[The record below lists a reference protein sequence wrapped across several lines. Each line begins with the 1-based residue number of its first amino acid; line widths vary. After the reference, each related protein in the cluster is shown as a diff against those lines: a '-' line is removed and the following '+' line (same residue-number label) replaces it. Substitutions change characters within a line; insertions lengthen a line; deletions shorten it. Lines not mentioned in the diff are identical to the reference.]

1 MGLWMNKNIAAKD
14 FVEGKKIMNKK
25 TLFSVFATIA
35 ISICLSGMVFSQGT
49 TTRVTGVITDSS
61 GAVVTGAT
69 VSLRR
74 EGTGSALSTQ
84 TADNGSY
91 TFDLIQAGV
100 YEVRVE
106 KAGFKKVISTG
117 NAAFVNQPTTVNVV
131 MQAGDVSATVTV
143 AGTAEQ
149 VQTASSGNIGNT
161 VDQRTIE
168 SLPIIGTRG
177 RNPLDLLNYQPGI
190 VNGANTGGGV
200 HVHGSRDRAFN
211 FTLDGIDINESSAGG
226 SNFTPL
232 RPNPDSIQ
240 EFQIITTNFTAELGR
255 SSGAQVTFI
264 TRSGTNQFHGNL
276 FEYYQ
281 TPRFAASGYSNNLNG
296 RAKDQF
302 VQNIFGGSFGGPL
315 FNPGFGEGTKA
326 GLLRDK
332 AFFFVNL
339 QLLRAYDTALVTRT
353 VYTQSARNGIY
364 RYVSGN
370 NPAGT
375 APLQNAVAGT
385 ATPSVT
391 SSGAPV
397 YGPCATPPVYPCM
410 NSTNFAMNS
419 AGLPFDPKTS
429 AVLNAMPL
437 PNNFSSVGDGLN
449 TAGFDFGSPQHER
462 QYDFVSKFDFKIN
475 NNNAFYIRYAQG
487 NQNSFGDAGNGGR
500 PVFPGTGDLV
510 DTFRSPRNLAVN
522 YRWSPSSSVT
532 NEFLV
537 GLNKFAF
544 SFETPVPDPTFPF
557 SFNLASTPNSNFTY
571 NARRLRT
578 WQFVDNVTWV
588 NGNHILKG
596 GINFRFGRQIDD
608 RSSVAGTA
616 IEPIVSLSAPS
627 TTFGIYTIPSTA
639 TVGSP
644 GLQSS
649 DLGRLRSTISDF
661 YGKIGSVSQAFVSD
675 PNNPGAFLPAGSR
688 WRFSAAYP
696 EYDFYLQDS
705 WRVRSNLVFDIG
717 VRYEVK
723 LSPTSDG
730 RPILAPNQPFT
741 VGSPATNTLSWVEK
755 KLFKNDLNNFGPS
768 IGVAWDPW
776 KNGKTSIRANFR
788 ESFDRFPS
796 QLFAA
801 NIFQNAPGNTT
812 AASNTAFG
820 SAGGL
825 LRNIGP
831 VIAGLVPTSTPT
843 TLRTPGPFSTSTIT
857 LIDPAIKYPEIFS
870 WVASFQREIW
880 KDTIVEV
887 NYIGKRGVHLF
898 GGYDSNQVNLN
909 ATDSRCPGQTFLQA
923 FIAVQNPANTQVCLA
938 GYLVGGADSVANTT
952 LFRSTAQFST
962 QLSAQQNAVASVAQ
976 ILSQRTGAAGSSS
989 PSLTANGF
997 TPFFFQKFPQFTGA
1011 VNVLDSNDVSKY
1023 HGLEVIFKRRFTAG
1037 LGYQAGYTLSKSMD
1051 TRSFDPTFS
1060 TVSRNNFQSA
1070 SSTPFDINN
1079 RRLNY
1084 AWSDFDRRHAF
1095 QATAVY
1101 ELPFGKGKWFA
1112 SDVNSAVDNII
1123 GGWQVST
1130 AMNLASGR
1138 PFTVYSGF
1146 LTFSNVV
1153 QSTGNCGGCARNVGR
1168 LVQENGTNYWFD
1180 PATRA
1185 LFTSNPTAPG
1195 SNGSTGRNY
1204 FIAPYQ
1210 FQIDASLSKKFK
1222 ISERI
1227 NFDLRVDA
1235 RNLTNTPNFDIPTAT
1250 VSAGTFGRIRDGVIN
1265 TSRRIQFAGKIS
1277 F

>member
-1 MGLWMNKNIAAKD
+1 MIREWLLRTVVLISIV
-14 FVEGKKIMNKK
+14 F
-25 TLFSVFATIA
+25 VFANLA
-35 ISICLSGMVFSQGT
+35 FAQGT
-49 TTRVTGVITDSS
+49 TSRITGIVTDSS
-61 GAVVTGAT
+61 GAVVAGAS
-69 VSLRR
+69 VSIRR
-74 EGTGSALSTQ
+74 DGMRSALTTITSY
-84 TADNGSY
+84 NGSY
-91 TFDLIQAGV
+91 VFDLIPAGIYDV
-100 YEVRVE
+100 TVE
-106 KAGFKKVISTG
+106 KKGFKKSVSTG
-117 NAAFVNQPTTVNVV
+117 NSAFINQPSTVNISL
-131 MQAGDVSATVTV
+131 QIGDVSATVEV
-143 AGTAEQ
+143 VGTAEK
-149 VQTASSGNIGNT
+149 VQTASSGNIGGT
-161 VDQRTIE
+161 VDQRTLE

-232 RPNPDSIQ
+232 RTNPDSIQ
-240 EFQIITTNFTAELGR
+240 EFQIATTNFTAELGR
-255 SSGAQVTFI
+255 SSGAQVTFV

-281 TPRFAASGYSNNLNG
+281 TPRFAAKGYSNNLNG
-296 RAKDQF
+296 LAKDQF
-302 VQNIFGGSFGGPL
+302 VQHIYGGSFGGPL
-315 FNPGFGEGTKA
+315 FNPGFGEGTKL

-339 QLLRAYDTALVTRT
+339 QMLRAYDTALVTRT

-370 NPAGT
+370 NAAGS
-375 APLQNAVAGT
+375 PLQNAVAGT

-391 SSGAPV
+391 SSGAAV
-397 YGPCATPPVYPCM
+397 YAPCAVVPVYPCM
-410 NSTNFAMNS
+410 NSTNFSANS
-419 AGLPFDPKTS
+419 AGLSFDPKTS
-429 AVLNAMPL
+429 SVLSAMPL

-449 TAGFDFGSPQHER
+449 TAGYSWGSPQHER
-462 QYDFVSKFDFKIN
+462 QYDFVTKFDFKIN
-475 NNNAFYIRYAQG
+475 NNNSFYVRYAQG
-487 NQNSFGDAGNGGR
+487 DQNSFGDSGNGGR
-500 PVFPGTGDLV
+500 PIFPTTGNLV
-510 DTFRSPRNLAVN
+510 DTYRSPRNLAIN

-544 SFETPVPDPTFPF
+544 KFATPVPDPTFPF

-578 WQFVDNVTWV
+578 WQFVDNLTWV
-588 NGNHILKG
+588 KGSHILKG

-616 IEPIVSLSAPS
+616 IEPIVSLGAPS
-627 TTFGIYTIPSTA
+627 TTFGIYTIPTTA
-639 TVGSP
+639 TAASQ
-644 GLQSS
+644 GLQST

-675 PNNPGAFLPAGSR
+675 PNNPNAFAAAGTR
-688 WRFSAAYP
+688 WNYTAFYP
-696 EYDFYLQDS
+696 EYDFYFQDS
-705 WRVRSNLVFDIG
+705 WRARTNLVFDLG
-717 VRYEVK
+717 LRYEVK

-730 RPILAPNQPFT
+730 RPILAPNQSFT
-741 VGSPATNTLSWVEK
+741 VGSAPSNTLSWVEK
-755 KLFKNDLNNFGPS
+755 KLFRNDFNNFGPS
-768 IGVAWDPW
+768 VGLAWDPW
-776 KNGKTSIRANFR
+776 KDGKTSIRANFR
-788 ESFDRFPS
+788 ESYDRFPS

-812 AASNTAFG
+812 AASNPAFG
-820 SAGGL
+820 QAGGL

-831 VIAGLVPTSTPT
+831 VIAALVPTTTPSA
-843 TLRTPGPFSTSTIT
+843 LRTPAAFSTSGIT
-857 LIDPAIKYPEIFS
+857 LIDPDTKYPEIFS
-870 WVASFQREIW
+870 WVGSFQRELW
-880 KDTIVEV
+880 KETVLEV

-909 ATDSRCPGQTFLQA
+909 ATDPRCPGQTFLQA
-923 FIAVQNPANTQVCLA
+923 FTAIKGGSNDVCLA
-938 GYLVGGADSVANTT
+938 NFLTPGSTPGTGAAT
-952 LFRSTAQFST
+952 FRSTAQFAT
-962 QLSAQQNAVASVAQ
+962 QLSQNAVASAAQ
-976 ILSQRTGAAGSSS
+976 TLSQRTGTT
-989 PSLTANGF
+989 SLTANGF
-997 TPFFFQKFPQFTGA
+997 TPFFFQKYPQFSGA
-1011 VNVLDSNDVSKY
+1011 LNVLDSNDVSKY
-1023 HGLEVIFKRRFTAG
+1023 HGLEIIFKRRFNRG
-1037 LGYQAGYTLSKSMD
+1037 FGYQAGYTLSKSKD

-1060 TVSRNNFQSA
+1060 TVSRGALQSA

-1095 QATAVY
+1095 QMTGVY
-1101 ELPFGKGKWFA
+1101 ELPFGKGKWLA
-1112 SDVNSAVDNII
+1112 NDANPVVDNII
-1123 GGWQVST
+1123 GGWQISG

-1138 PFTVYSGF
+1138 PFTVYSGY

-1153 QSTGNCGGCARNVGR
+1153 QSTANCGGCSRNVGK
-1168 LVQENGTNYWFD
+1168 LVQENGTNFWFD
-1180 PATRA
+1180 SATQA
-1185 LFTSNPTAPG
+1185 LFTSNLTAPG

-1210 FQIDASLSKKFK
+1210 FQIDASLSKKFRVTEK
-1222 ISERI
+1222 VS
-1227 NFDLRVDA
+1227 FDLRVDA

-1250 VSAGTFGRIRDGVIN
+1250 ASASTFGRIRDGVVN